1 LFLFHF
7 FVSDHTQDFKPP
19 LHQQDINLGNIRR
32 SRGYSYE
39 HTLVQ
44 RLNDG
49 SWIAR
54 RLGGS
59 STGLPDIVAV
69 NNKEAILLSIEAKS
83 GTGDTL
89 YVGPDQLHRC
99 LLIKDMF
106 GYYRTKHVILAF
118 KFMRKKRVTRKK
130 QVVYEKR
137 RLVEYYK
144 IADKLNKLE
153 SVPVVKCTYSG
164 KTYVMYNGK
173 FTMQNLPSY
182 IMPFQVSH
190 VNNNRKSMKIVKFME

>member
-1 LFLFHF
+1 MPQKSCVGCVVLGQADLPLGIHNILNPGTFKI
-7 FVSDHTQDFKPP
+7 VS
-19 LHQQDINLGNIRR
+19 LANIRR

-44 RLNDG
+44 RLNNET
-49 SWIAR
+49 WTAR

-83 GTGDTL
+83 GTGDAL
-89 YVGPDQLHRC
+89 YVRPDQLQRC

-106 GYYRTKHVILAF
+106 GYYKTKHVILAF
-118 KFMRKKRVTRKK
+118 KFMRKKRFTRKK

-137 RLVEYYK
+137 KLVEYYK
-144 IADKLNKLE
+144 VADKLNRLA
-153 SVPVVKCTYSG
+153 SVPIVKCTYTGS
-164 KTYVMYNGK
+164 TFIMHNGDFIK
-173 FTMQNLPSY
+173 MNLPNY
-182 IMPFQVSH
+182 PMPFSAT
-190 VNNNRKSMKIVKFME
+190 